1 MDDNTQTP
9 AEEGTVEEATTP
21 ATEAT
26 EATEAAPATEE
37 ATPAE

>member
-9 AEEGTVEEATTP
+9 AEGTVEETVAP
-21 ATEAT
+21 E
-26 EATEAAPATEE
+26 EATEAAPSTEE